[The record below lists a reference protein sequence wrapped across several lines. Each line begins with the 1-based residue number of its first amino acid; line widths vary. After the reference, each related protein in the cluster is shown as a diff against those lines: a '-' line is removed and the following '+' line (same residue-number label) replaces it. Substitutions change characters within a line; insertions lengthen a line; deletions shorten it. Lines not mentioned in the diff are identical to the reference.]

1 MGRDRL
7 EKLRE
12 KAPESIST
20 GFLQLDGYSCTKVR
34 EAMAAL
40 MENNRRAYTI
50 PDLIVET
57 DLSRASLYRNLPILL
72 KKRLVHFSPT
82 LNAYFCCQKLFKSKG
97 RLATTCHSFAVC
109 QTCKH
114 VEEFIHTK
122 HAHPKLRHIKN
133 LKTDH
138 EWLGLC
144 SDCDRP

>member
-12 KAPESIST
+12 KAPESTFT
-20 GFLQLDGYSCTKVR
+20 GFLQIDGYSCTKVR
-34 EAMAAL
+34 EAIAEL
-40 MENNRRAYTI
+40 MENHLRAYTV
-50 PDLIVET
+50 PELISKT
-57 DLSRASLYRNLPILL
+57 GISRASFTRNLPILL
-72 KKRLVHFSPT
+72 KKRLIHFSPS
-82 LNAYFCCQKLFKSKG
+82 LNAYFSCQKLFKSKG
-97 RLATTCHSFAVC
+97 RDPLTCHSFAIC

-122 HAHPKLRHIKN
+122 HAHPRLRRIGN

-144 SDCDRP
+144 STCDRP